1 MIQKIIF
8 VLFIFLCNKI
18 AAQEPIHYTTKQGLP
33 SNHIYDIAEDANGF
47 MWFATN
53 RGLVKYN
60 GEKFKTFTIKDGLPN
75 NDTWLLQ
82 ADLQGRLWYF
92 SISNYQGYIKNDSIY
107 KFPVQDKRV
116 ITPRIIFQSKKELWI
131 NSDNGN
137 YKEINDTLKTVGNYN
152 RKSQH
157 LYFDDLKKAMKNHG
171 SFTDK
176 DTNIMH
182 IAENEHAVLKGKNLF
197 FFDSL
202 FQFIKKIK
210 VDLPTNYRNRKISN
224 VGLLYNQIYY
234 YGIDSGVLF
243 INFKTKTT
251 KFFSFKEL
259 VNVVSTKY
267 FRAKGLADEIQ
278 ISIPGHLL
286 IFDFTLKLKKTYS
299 FPKELSRISHR
310 DSKGNIW
317 LADFT
322 NGISL
327 IPNTQVHANYYLQN
341 KKVQKIN
348 KIDGDFYAG
357 VNDVGFY
364 KLDESLNAFQK
375 KMNLTRQNGEIYQI
389 EKLKNHKTYFVSSS
403 GSFFKKENSYQPL
416 LFKNAPQ
423 SFYTSTG
430 SFKNSIF
437 FDNQLYLIN
446 GGTIFK
452 ATKNLKKVINK
463 EALLHSAIYKNQL
476 YYGGAD
482 GLFVLKND
490 SLYKQKSQNEILQ
503 VSISSLLANKDN
515 LFVGTDGR
523 GVYIYN
529 RNEII
534 QLKNTDGFSIQKII
548 QKENTLWL
556 ATNKGVHKVTFDTS
570 DVRNSKIIN
579 SFYESDGLLQNNTN
593 DMYVE
598 DSLLYAASDVGIA
611 KVNIKNT
618 VYKQQP
624 KLYFK
629 TKKDTL
635 TYANKTRENISITF
649 GLQDYTN
656 QEYVNYQ
663 YRVLP
668 TQQNWTKTQ
677 TKILNFSNLS
687 PGFYQLEVKAT
698 DQHFNQTIATQYIN
712 VIPEWW
718 QTTTAK
724 IGFGVFA
731 ILGFLGFIKILK
743 SRIQEK
749 EEAKAQLDKKIA
761 GLELQALRSQMNP
774 HFVHNSLNAIQY
786 YIQRN
791 EVELSEKYLVKFSK
805 LVRLFFEYSR
815 KQHISI
821 KDEVMLLNNYLQ
833 IEKLRFEDKLSY
845 TIEVDESIDIEEQLI
860 PSMMLQ
866 PIVEN
871 AVNHGLFHKKEN
883 GLVTVVFKKIKE
895 NSFQVIVE
903 DNGIGIIK
911 SKEMFKDSSR
921 NYQSKSTD
929 VLEERLGIL
938 QQSNNWKIDY
948 KIQDLSEVNT
958 ANGTRVTL
966 IFNQPAL

>member
-1 MIQKIIF
+1 
-8 VLFIFLCNKI
+8 
-18 AAQEPIHYTTKQGLP
+18 
-33 SNHIYDIAEDANGF
+33 
-47 MWFATN
+47 
-53 RGLVKYN
+53 
-60 GEKFKTFTIKDGLPN
+60 
-75 NDTWLLQ
+75 
-82 ADLQGRLWYF
+82 
-92 SISNYQGYIKNDSIY
+92 
-107 KFPVQDKRV
+107 
-116 ITPRIIFQSKKELWI
+116 
-131 NSDNGN
+131 
-137 YKEINDTLKTVGNYN
+137 
-152 RKSQH
+152 
-157 LYFDDLKKAMKNHG
+157 
-171 SFTDK
+171 
-176 DTNIMH
+176 
-182 IAENEHAVLKGKNLF
+182 
-197 FFDSL
+197 
-202 FQFIKKIK
+202 
-210 VDLPTNYRNRKISN
+210 
-224 VGLLYNQIYY
+224 
-234 YGIDSGVLF
+234 
-243 INFKTKTT
+243 
-251 KFFSFKEL
+251 
-259 VNVVSTKY
+259 
-267 FRAKGLADEIQ
+267 
-278 ISIPGHLL
+278 
-286 IFDFTLKLKKTYS
+286 
-299 FPKELSRISHR
+299 
-310 DSKGNIW
+310 
-317 LADFT
+317 
-322 NGISL
+322 
-327 IPNTQVHANYYLQN
+327 
-341 KKVQKIN
+341 
-348 KIDGDFYAG
+348 
-357 VNDVGFY
+357 
-364 KLDESLNAFQK
+364 
-375 KMNLTRQNGEIYQI
+375 
-389 EKLKNHKTYFVSSS
+389 
-403 GSFFKKENSYQPL
+403 
-416 LFKNAPQ
+416 
-423 SFYTSTG
+423 
-430 SFKNSIF
+430 
-437 FDNQLYLIN
+437 
-446 GGTIFK
+446 
-452 ATKNLKKVINK
+452 
-463 EALLHSAIYKNQL
+463 L

-895 NSFQVIVE
+895 NSFKVIVE